1 MEHRLNALE
10 ETGVSFAINE
20 QLERIENEM
29 RDRFDEMEEEWRQSI
44 RVQMSS
50 FNATV
55 REKFEE
61 AAESRQQLQDDIE
74 EKLDD
79 MKIGMC

>member
-1 MEHRLNALE
+1 
-10 ETGVSFAINE
+10 
-20 QLERIENEM
+20 
-29 RDRFDEMEEEWRQSI
+29 MEEEWRQSI
-44 RVQMSS
+44 RVQMRS

-79 MKIGMC
+79 MKIGMCLVVDYLRIFSISASS